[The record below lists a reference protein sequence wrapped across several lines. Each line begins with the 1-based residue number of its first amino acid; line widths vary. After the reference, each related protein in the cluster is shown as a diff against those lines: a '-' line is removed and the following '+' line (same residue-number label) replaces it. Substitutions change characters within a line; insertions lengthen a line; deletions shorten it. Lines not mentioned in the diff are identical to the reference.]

1 MRRAAILGPG
11 LLLAVGLLLASPEAR
26 GADLTLA
33 MLPRYSPE
41 EVLKRLTPLKTH
53 LADALGKSVELVVP
67 SDFKDFE
74 RRVRSGE
81 IQVAHMNP
89 LLYPE
94 LADVHEVFGVASE
107 GAGGARLTGIVITRV
122 GSKIATLEDLRGKKV
137 SYVGPKSAG
146 GFLSPKI
153 SLEKAGIKPT
163 TDLRLEE
170 ARDNKQ
176 ENVILSVF
184 NGDVDAGFINED
196 ALHIVD
202 AYVPPSQI
210 RVVLKTA
217 SMPGWAFTVQRKLP
231 EDLKARI
238 RKALTG
244 LGPETNPIKAMKLK
258 AIAPATDADYDVVR
272 EALGIA
278 VPKR

>member
-1 MRRAAILGPG
+1 MTRPPLFRL
-11 LLLAVGLLLASPEAR
+11 LSLLALAAPAAL

-41 EVLKRLTPLKTH
+41 EVLKRLTPMKTH
-53 LADALGKSVELVVP
+53 LAESLGKSVELVVP

-81 IQVAHMNP
+81 IQIAHMNP

-94 LADVHEVFGVASE
+94 VSDVQEAVGMVSE
-107 GAGGARLTGIVITRV
+107 GAGGAKLRGVIIVRA
-122 GSKIATLEDLRGKKV
+122 GSRIVSVEDLRGKTV
-137 SYVGPKSAG
+137 AYVGLKSAG
-146 GFLSPKI
+146 GFLSQKI
-153 SLEKAGIKPT
+153 TLEKAGIRPM
-163 TDLRLEE
+163 TDLKLEE

-196 ALHIVD
+196 ALHVAD
-202 AYVPPSQI
+202 AYVPASQI
-210 RVVLKTA
+210 KVMAATA
-217 SMPGWAFTVQRKLP
+217 SMPNWVLSVNRRLP
-231 EDLKARI
+231 EELKARI

-244 LGPETNPIKAMKLK
+244 LGPASTPIKAMKIQ
-258 AIAPATDADYDVVR
+258 AIVPATDADYDVVR
-272 EALGIA
+272 EAVGLP